1 LVKVGQVSRFVQ
13 LNLYDAKTRLSE
25 LVEAASQGETVVI
38 AKAGRP
44 LAKLGPV
51 DAARKPVRLGLM
63 KGKIR
68 IGKDFDAPLPESVL
82 REFEGGGAP

>member
-1 LVKVGQVSRFVQ
+1 MQ

-25 LVEAASQGETVVI
+25 LVEAASQGETIVI

-51 DAARKPVRLGLM
+51 DPVRAPVRLGLM
-63 KGKIR
+63 KGQIR
-68 IGKDFDAPLPESVL
+68 ISDDFDAPLPESVL
-82 REFEGGGAP
+82 REFEGGDGS

>member
-1 LVKVGQVSRFVQ
+1 VQ

-25 LVEAASQGETVVI
+25 LVEAASQGDTVII

-51 DAARKPVRLGLM
+51 DVARKPVRLGLM
-63 KGKIR
+63 RGKIKF
-68 IGKDFDAPLPESVL
+68 GEDFDAPLPDSVL
-82 REFEGGGAP
+82 REFEGDT